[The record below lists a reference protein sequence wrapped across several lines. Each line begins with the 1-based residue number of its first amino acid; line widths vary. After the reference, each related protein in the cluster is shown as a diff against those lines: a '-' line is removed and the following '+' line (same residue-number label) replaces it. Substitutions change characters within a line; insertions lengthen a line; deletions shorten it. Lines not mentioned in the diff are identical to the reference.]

1 MEANSWKSSITNT
14 SGGQLRVRG
23 LEITQAMENLSF
35 AATVFLL
42 WVGRLPSQGEAR
54 VMDAILVSSVDHG
67 VTPPSALATRV
78 VRSGGNPL
86 NAAVAAG
93 ILAIGDSHGGAI
105 EQCARLF
112 QERLKTRDEGPD
124 IERLATIIVEEFQEK
139 QRRLP
144 GYGHRIYQRDP
155 RTVKMFQIAEQEG
168 IAQKGVALSLA
179 IQTELEK
186 RSGGKPLPVN
196 VDGAIAAL
204 ITDMGIDWRLGKG
217 FFILSRTAGLV
228 AHAYEEN
235 VREKPMRSFGQ
246 TLPEYDGPTDW
257 TLK

>member
-1 MEANSWKSSITNT
+1 MEATSWKSALTDT
-14 SGGQLRVRG
+14 SGGQLRIRG

-35 AATVFLL
+35 GATVFLL
-42 WVGRLPSQGEAR
+42 WVGRLPSKGEAR
-54 VMDAILVSSVDHG
+54 IMDAILVSSVDHG

-112 QERLKTRDEGPD
+112 QERLKTRDEGPE
-124 IERLATIIVEEFQEK
+124 IGRLATIIVEEFQEK

-144 GYGHRIYQRDP
+144 GYGHRIYKRDP
-155 RTVKMFQIAEQEG
+155 RTVKLFQIAEREG
-168 IAQKGVALSLA
+168 IAQRGVALALA
-179 IQTELEK
+179 IQDELEK
-186 RSGGKPLPVN
+186 RSEGKPLPVN

-204 ITDMGIDWRLGKG
+204 MTDLGIDWRLGKG

-228 AHAYEEN
+228 AHAFEEG
-235 VREKPMRSFGQ
+235 VREKPMRSFGHS
-246 TLPEYDGPTDW
+246 LPEYDGPKEM
-257 TLK
+257 TL

>member
-1 MEANSWKSSITNT
+1 MEATSWKSALTDT
-14 SGGQLRVRG
+14 SGSQLRIRG

-35 AATVFLL
+35 GATVFLL
-42 WVGRLPSQGEAR
+42 WVGRLPSEGEAR
-54 VMDAILVSSVDHG
+54 IMDAILVSSVDHG

-112 QERLKTRDEGPD
+112 QERLKTRDEGPE
-124 IERLATIIVEEFQEK
+124 IGRLATIIVEEFQEK
-139 QRRLP
+139 QKRLP
-144 GYGHRIYQRDP
+144 GYGHRIYKRDP
-155 RTVKMFQIAEQEG
+155 RTVKLFQIAEREG
-168 IAQKGVALSLA
+168 MAQRGVALALA
-179 IQTELEK
+179 IQDELEK
-186 RSGGKPLPVN
+186 RSEGKPLPVN

-204 ITDMGIDWRLGKG
+204 MTDLGIDWRLGKG

-228 AHAYEEN
+228 AHAFEEG
-235 VREKPMRSFGQ
+235 VREKPMRSFGHS
-246 TLPEYDGPTDW
+246 LPEYDGPKDL
-257 TLK
+257 TL

>member
-1 MEANSWKSSITNT
+1 MSATSWKTAITDT
-14 SGGQLRVRG
+14 SDGQLKIRG
-23 LEITQAMENLSF
+23 LEITQAMEKLSF
-35 AATVFLL
+35 GAMVFLL
-42 WVGRLPSQGEAR
+42 WVGRLPSDGEAR
-54 VMDAILVSSVDHG
+54 LVEAILVSSVDHG

-78 VRSGGNPL
+78 VCSGGNPL

-93 ILAIGDSHGGAI
+93 VLAIGDSHGGAI

-124 IERLATIIVEEFQEK
+124 ISQLAIIIVEEFQEK

-155 RTVKMFQIAEQEG
+155 RTVKLFQLAEQLG
-168 IAQKGVALSLA
+168 IASRGVGLALA
-179 IQTELEK
+179 IQDELER

-204 ITDMGIDWRLGKG
+204 MTDMGVDWRLGKG

-228 AHAYEEN
+228 AHAFEEG
-235 VREKPMRSFGQ
+235 VREKPMRPFGQ
-246 TLPEYDGPTDW
+246 TLPDYDGPRDL
-257 TLK
+257 TL

>member
-1 MEANSWKSSITNT
+1 MEAHSWKSALTDT
-14 SGGQLRVRG
+14 SGGQLRIRG
-23 LEITQAMENLSF
+23 LNITQAMENMSF

-42 WVGRLPSQGEAR
+42 WVGHRPTEAEAR

-67 VTPPSALATRV
+67 ATPPSALATRV

-93 ILAIGDSHGGAI
+93 VLAIGDSHGGAI

-124 IERLATIIVEEFQEK
+124 IGRLASIIVEEFQEK

-155 RTVKMFQIAEQEG
+155 RTLKMFQIADQQG
-168 IAQKGVALSLA
+168 IAGKGVALALS
-179 IQTELEK
+179 IQDELER
-186 RSGGKPLPVN
+186 RSEGKYLPLN

-217 FFILSRTAGLV
+217 FFILGRTAGLV
-228 AHAYEEN
+228 AHAYEES
-235 VREKPMRSFGQ
+235 VREKPMRSFGHS
-246 TLPEYDGPTDW
+246 LPEYDGPTDL
-257 TLK
+257 TLE